1 MSSRLRSIAAQ
12 TASAKPYYQVSLSL
26 TGIALIAFCFLPFSI
41 NVQDPWLELSRLAQ
55 GMLTPDLSQLSELP
69 RAVLNTLSFALQGVV
84 IAALLGFLFSLFYHL
99 RWVRMLMAFIRAIH
113 ELFWAL
119 LFIQIIGITPLAGVL
134 AIAIPY
140 IGIFA
145 KVYAELLEESQQDHP
160 SVFRYLQP
168 NQSRSDDSKAK
179 TLERL
184 SIAFYT
190 KIPLTW
196 HAIRNYTAYRLECG
210 IRSSIVLGFIG
221 LPTLGFELES
231 TLKEGYYSQA
241 ALLLYCLFILIASLR
256 FWVRP
261 ATLLLLLPISLI
273 YLPPTAQID
282 LTLAWQFFSHDIL
295 PAPIRQA
302 GELGAVDWPRFYNWG
317 EMLFSEQI
325 LPGIKETLLLSQA
338 ALLVTGIMTLL
349 SFPLISHLFFSKP
362 TIGLGHIFL
371 IILRSTPEYLLAFV
385 GVIAFGPSA
394 LPAIL
399 ALALHNGA
407 IIAHLIGSFS
417 NQLTLRADASTGL
430 NRYFFEVLP
439 RIYRQF
445 LAFLLYRWE
454 VIMRETAILGILG
467 IQTLGF
473 FIDSAFSEIR
483 YDRAVILILVSA
495 LLNVFVDHLARWLRH
510 RLHLHSEDKG
520 I

>member
-1 MSSRLRSIAAQ
+1 M
-12 TASAKPYYQVSLSL
+12 TATTSSAKPYYQVSLSL
-26 TGIALIAFCFLPFSI
+26 TSVALIAFCFLPLAI
-41 NVQDPWLELSRLAQ
+41 NVQDPWLELGRFAQ
-55 GMLTPDLSQLSELP
+55 GMISPEFSQLNQLP
-69 RAVLNTLSFALQGVV
+69 SAIFNTISFALQGVV
-84 IAALLGFLFSLFYHL
+84 IAALLGFLFALFYHL
-99 RWVRMLMAFIRAIH
+99 RWVRMCMAFIRAIH

-119 LFIQIIGITPLAGVL
+119 LFIQIVGISPLAGVL

-145 KVYAELLEESQQDHP
+145 KVYAELLEETQGDYPGVFHYSRLSQN
-160 SVFRYLQP
+160 SLR
-168 NQSRSDDSKAK
+168 
-179 TLERL
+179 ERL
-184 SIAFYT
+184 SYAFYT
-190 KIPLTW
+190 KVPLTW
-196 HAIRNYTAYRLECG
+196 NAIKTYTAYRLECG

-231 TLKEGYYSQA
+231 TLKEGQYSEA

-256 FWVRP
+256 FWAKP
-261 ATLLLLLPISLI
+261 SILLLLMPVCMV
-273 YLPPTAQID
+273 YLPPLAQID
-282 LTLAWQFFSHDIL
+282 LSLISHFFTHDIV
-295 PAPIRQA
+295 PAPLRHA
-302 GELGAVDWPRFYNWG
+302 SDLASVDWPRFFDWC
-317 EMLFSEQI
+317 ELLLTEQI

-338 ALLVTGIMTLL
+338 ALLITGLMALL
-349 SFPLISHLFFSKP
+349 CFPLISQQFFSRPTTSLSHLF
-362 TIGLGHIFL
+362 L
-371 IILRSTPEYLLAFV
+371 IVLRSTPEYLLAFI

-399 ALALHNGA
+399 ALSLHNGA
-407 IIAHLIGSFS
+407 IIGHLIGSYS
-417 NQLTLRADASTGL
+417 NQLSLRDDASHGS
-430 NRYFFEVLP
+430 NRYFYEVLP

-495 LLNVFVDHLARWLRH
+495 MLNVCVDQLARWLRH